1 MNIRKLTYLTVSL
14 LVGSAASAAILFTGS
29 YTENFN
35 SLPTPTSNG
44 TVTDGWENN
53 DTLPGWYVL
62 SSAGNYSTTRHDSDG
77 DTNITGSNGSVH
89 AMNIGPLNNAD
100 RALSARKR
108 NNTVYLGVALQN
120 NTASM
125 LSSFNVQYTGEQWRS
140 AAESFGSL
148 IFEYSTNATSLN
160 TGTWTP
166 VAALEFDLPD
176 TTGSN
181 TVLDGRAAANRE
193 VLSSSL
199 GSLSVN
205 AGETVWFRWNAAVGN
220 NGNIAAVNDFSVTA
234 IPEPGTLLLLG
245 VALGGLAYFH
255 RRR

>member
-77 DTNITGSNGSVH
+77 DTNITGSSGSVN
-89 AMNIGPLNNAD
+89 AMNIGPLNNGD
-100 RALSARKR
+100 RALGARKR

-120 NTASM
+120 TTAGM
-125 LSSFNVQYTGEQWRS
+125 LSSFNVQYTGEQWRAHDPS
-140 AAESFGSL
+140 IGSL
-148 IFEYSTNATSLN
+148 IFEYSTDATALN
-160 TGTWTP
+160 TGTWTT
-166 VAALEFDLPD
+166 VSALEFVLPD
-176 TTGSN
+176 NSGSGA
-181 TVLDGRAAANRE
+181 LDGRAAANRE

-205 AGETVWFRWNAAVGN
+205 AGETVWFRWDAAVGN

-234 IPEPGTLLLLG
+234 IPEPGTLVLLG
-245 VALGGLAYFH
+245 IALGTLAIF
-255 RRR
+255 RRRR